1 MISMDNLQD
10 QILIRIH
17 QHGSGGVFTPKDF
30 LDLGSRY
37 AVDQALSRLFRQ
49 DQLQRLARGLYYFP
63 RINARFN
70 IVVPPDADQIA
81 DALGRQT
88 GSRMVPSGAVAA
100 NRFGLT
106 TQVPARPVYFTD
118 GNSRQVRIG
127 DMVFQMKHASPRDF
141 PLGSRTSALVFQAL
155 RYLGKDAVDDRVVS
169 TIRRALSPRQRAA
182 LVRDGRFATDWIAA
196 VIRRIATAEQP
207 EMAHG

>member
-1 MISMDNLQD
+1 MDSLQD
-10 QILIRIH
+10 HILIRIH

-30 LDLGSRY
+30 LDLGSRD
-37 AVDQALSRLFRQ
+37 AVDQALSRLVRQ

-81 DALGRQT
+81 AALGRQT
-88 GSRMVPSGAVAA
+88 GSRVVPSGAVAA

-127 DMVFQMKHASPRDF
+127 DMVFQIKHASPRDF
-141 PLGSRTSALVFQAL
+141 PPSSRTSALVLQAL
-155 RYLGKDAVDDRVVS
+155 RYLGKDAVDGHVIATV
-169 TIRRALSPRQRAA
+169 RRALSPRQRND
-182 LVRDGRFATDWIAA
+182 LLRDGRFATDWIAA
-196 VIRRIATAEQP
+196 AIRRIATAEQP
-207 EMAHG
+207 EMVHG

>member
-1 MISMDNLQD
+1 MDNLQD

-30 LDLGSRY
+30 LDLGSRD
-37 AVDQALSRLFRQ
+37 AVDQALSRLVRQ
-49 DQLQRLARGLYYFP
+49 DQLQRLARGMYYFP
-63 RINARFN
+63 RINPRFN

-88 GSRMVPSGAVAA
+88 GSRVVPSGAVAA

-106 TQVPARPVYFTD
+106 NQVPARPVYFTD

-141 PLGSRTSALVFQAL
+141 PPSSRTSALVIQAL
-155 RYLGKDAVDDRVVS
+155 RYLGKDAVDDHVIS
-169 TIRRALSPRQRAA
+169 TIRRALSPRQRSV
-182 LVRDGRFATDWIAA
+182 LLRDGRFATDWIAA
-196 VIRRIATAEQP
+196 AIRRIAAAEQP
-207 EMAHG
+207 ELAHG

>member
-1 MISMDNLQD
+1 MDTLQN
-10 QILIRIH
+10 QILIRVH
-17 QHGSGGVFTPKDF
+17 RQGSGGVFTPKDF
-30 LDLGSRY
+30 LDLGSRD
-37 AVDQALSRLFRQ
+37 AVDQALSRLVRK

-63 RINARFN
+63 RINARFS

-81 DALGRQT
+81 HAIGRQT
-88 GSRMVPSGAVAA
+88 GSRVVPSGAVAA

-141 PLGSRTSALVFQAL
+141 PPGSHTSALVFQAI
-155 RYLGKDAVDDRVVS
+155 RYLGKDAVDDHVIN
-169 TIRRALSPRQRAA
+169 TIRRTLSPRQRTV
-182 LVRDGRFATDWIAA
+182 LLRDGRFATDWIAA
-196 VIRRIATAEQP
+196 VIRRIAAVEQP
-207 EMAHG
+207 EMVHG

>member
-1 MISMDNLQD
+1 MDYLQD
-10 QILIRIH
+10 KILIRIH

-30 LDLGSRY
+30 LDLGSRD
-37 AVDQALSRLFRQ
+37 AVDQALSRLVRQ

-63 RINARFN
+63 RINTRFN

-88 GSRMVPSGAVAA
+88 GSRVVPSGAVAA
-100 NRFGLT
+100 NRFGLS

-141 PLGSRTSALVFQAL
+141 PPSSRTSALVLQAL
-155 RYLGKDAVDDRVVS
+155 RYLGKDAVDGHVIATV
-169 TIRRALSPRQRAA
+169 RRALSPRQRND
-182 LVRDGRFATDWIAA
+182 LLRVSRFATDWIAA
-196 VIRRIATAEQP
+196 AIRQIAAAEQP
-207 EMAHG
+207 EMVHG

>member
-1 MISMDNLQD
+1 MDNLQD
-10 QILIRIH
+10 HILIRIH

-30 LDLGSRY
+30 LDLGRRD
-37 AVDQALSRLFRQ
+37 AVDQALSRLVRQ

-63 RINARFN
+63 RINTRFN

-88 GSRMVPSGAVAA
+88 GSRVVPSGAVAA
-100 NRFGLT
+100 NRFGLS

-127 DMVFQMKHASPRDF
+127 DMVFQMKHVSPRDF
-141 PLGSRTSALVFQAL
+141 PPSSRTSALVLQAL
-155 RYLGKDAVDDRVVS
+155 RYLGKDAVDDLVIV
-169 TIRRALSPRQRAA
+169 TIRRALSPRQRND
-182 LVRDGRFATDWIAA
+182 LLRDGCFATDWIATA
-196 VIRRIATAEQP
+196 IRQIADAGQP
-207 EMAHG
+207 EMVHG